1 MLGVLNVKQGAN
13 LAFLKPDFETLDFL
27 TLLDF
32 FENKKKTDKLWIF
45 FSRKSLTLA
54 KHCLSCIFT
63 ANLFWESPSLPPSY
77 VTSGVGR

>member
-32 FENKKKTDKLWIF
+32 FENKKKQTNSGF
-45 FSRKSLTLA
+45 FS
-54 KHCLSCIFT
+54 
-63 ANLFWESPSLPPSY
+63 
-77 VTSGVGR
+77 VGKA